1 MKLDPGRLKIG
12 DKIMAMV
19 NGELRECIV
28 YGEVYKKIN
37 EKDLRSGSVHL
48 AAVEVYEDQ
57 QIYEFPMNE
66 VLRIDE
72 LSEEQLKIVCGGMDS
87 AGFERWRCELIN
99 EDG

>member
-1 MKLDPGRLKIG
+1 MKVDPDRLKIG
-12 DKIMAMV
+12 DKIIVMV
-19 NGELRECIV
+19 NGELRECAV
-28 YGEVYKKIN
+28 YGEVYKQIN
-37 EKDLRSGSVHL
+37 EKDLRPGPVHL

-57 QIYEFPMNE
+57 QIYEFPMSE

-99 EDG
+99 EGG